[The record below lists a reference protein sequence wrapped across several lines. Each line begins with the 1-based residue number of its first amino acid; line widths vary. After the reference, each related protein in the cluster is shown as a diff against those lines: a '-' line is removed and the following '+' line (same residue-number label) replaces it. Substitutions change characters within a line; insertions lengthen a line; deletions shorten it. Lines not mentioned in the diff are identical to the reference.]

1 MNTEQVA
8 SAYGRWAPIYDLVF
22 GLLAY
27 AVFDFLMED

>member
-22 GLLAY
+22 GR
-27 AVFDFLMED
+27 VFRSQG